1 MPLSF
6 LLSMEW
12 HKMRGEN
19 GYILTTSKVLTPD
32 NINFKIIDS
41 IEYATGV
48 FSIQFHIDTKQ
59 EIEDINYVAKQIKH
73 YIKKEYSNKQITTVE
88 YVRVHKNLWTYRVT
102 LTIKTEQPTTQQIS
116 HLIFK
121 INEIVNDENNFTF
134 DDLCTV

>member
-1 MPLSF
+1 
-6 LLSMEW
+6 
-12 HKMRGEN
+12 MRGEN

-41 IEYATGV
+41 IEYTTGV

-73 YIKKEYSNKQITTVE
+73 YIKQEYSNKQITTVE

-121 INEIVNDENNFTF
+121 INEIINDENNFTI